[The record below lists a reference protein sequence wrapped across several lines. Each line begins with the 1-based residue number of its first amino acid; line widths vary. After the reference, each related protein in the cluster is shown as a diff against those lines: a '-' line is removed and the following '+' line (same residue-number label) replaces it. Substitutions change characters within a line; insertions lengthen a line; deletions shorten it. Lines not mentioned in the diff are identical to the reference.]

1 MRLLK
6 KVSKQL
12 AELFSGF
19 DKPQTYGSALE
30 AYIVSHNPQDGCDID
45 RLQRQFDQAQARRN
59 SAGWVI

>member
-1 MRLLK
+1 MVLLK
-6 KVSKQL
+6 SL
-12 AELFSGF
+12 NNYLIDLFSVF
-19 DKPQTYGSALE
+19 EKPQTYGSALE